1 MQNNKLKSPQLVY
14 LYCYNWGKTINHSR
28 VQISVRIVS
37 GEIFGT
43 FLINLSMFLVSQMT
57 QALETLFR
65 FDMYEKACHKCKV
78 KDNAPT
84 GNRTRVARMGI
95 LHDTTTPPAPYHLH
109 KDNFD
114 LYFKELSIE
123 KLRDILSYQLS

>member
-1 MQNNKLKSPQLVY
+1 
-14 LYCYNWGKTINHSR
+14 
-28 VQISVRIVS
+28 
-37 GEIFGT
+37 
-43 FLINLSMFLVSQMT
+43 MFLVSQML
-57 QALETLFR
+57 QALKTLFR

-95 LHDTTTPPAPYHLH
+95 LHDTTTPPAPYHLP

-114 LYFKELSIE
+114 LYLKELSIE

>member
-1 MQNNKLKSPQLVY
+1 M
-14 LYCYNWGKTINHSR
+14 
-28 VQISVRIVS
+28 RIVS

-114 LYFKELSIE
+114 LYLKELAIE

>member
-1 MQNNKLKSPQLVY
+1 
-14 LYCYNWGKTINHSR
+14 
-28 VQISVRIVS
+28 
-37 GEIFGT
+37 
-43 FLINLSMFLVSQMT
+43 MFLVSQMT
-57 QALETLFR
+57 QLLETLFR

-78 KDNAPT
+78 KANAPT

-95 LHDTTTPPAPYHLH
+95 LHDTTTPPAPYHLR